1 MVKKTCQK
9 LSDEQFN
16 ALQNS
21 IQHYGGVKFEHR
33 GKKYLFDF
41 MDTSEENNII
51 IFACD
56 TSNYSKR
63 CEFVFT
69 RRN

>member
-1 MVKKTCQK
+1 MVKKKCQK

-16 ALQNS
+16 ALQNI
-21 IQHYGGVKFEHR
+21 IQHYGGVKFEHH
-33 GKKYLFDF
+33 GKEYLSDF

-56 TSNYSKR
+56 SKR
-63 CEFVFT
+63 YEFKFA
-69 RRN
+69 RRS